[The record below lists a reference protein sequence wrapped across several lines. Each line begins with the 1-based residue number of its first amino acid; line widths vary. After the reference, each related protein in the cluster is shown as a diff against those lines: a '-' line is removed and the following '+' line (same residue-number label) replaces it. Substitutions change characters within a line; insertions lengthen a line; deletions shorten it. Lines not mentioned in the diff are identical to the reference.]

1 MVGETTKQAKEAMK
15 VLDARKSM
23 IRDISN
29 PLRMFGSDPIDGY
42 VAELETGKLGLVK
55 A

>member
-1 MVGETTKQAKEAMK
+1 MVGETTKQAKEALK

-23 IRDISN
+23 IHNISN
-29 PLRMFGSDPIDGY
+29 TLRMFGSDPVNGY